1 MSSPCLCAGDTI
13 ARCTVAAMKPHG
25 GGRPGLI
32 LTQWN
37 LFLRSPV
44 RDSGKWE
51 YFKYCVENSARFV
64 RALMEIGNFGE
75 KRVTRSPHLPG
86 FSSTK
91 NNILQDRDW
100 LAGAGGLE
108 PPNDGIKI
116 QPFILSIQTA
126 F

>member
-1 MSSPCLCAGDTI
+1 
-13 ARCTVAAMKPHG
+13 
-25 GGRPGLI
+25 
-32 LTQWN
+32 
-37 LFLRSPV
+37 
-44 RDSGKWE
+44 
-51 YFKYCVENSARFV
+51 
-64 RALMEIGNFGE
+64 
-75 KRVTRSPHLPG
+75 LPG

-100 LAGAGGLE
+100 LAGAEGLE